1 MAAPTSPSQVPVG
14 VDPTRPSIARIYG
27 GFLGGKDLY
36 EVDRKVMS
44 KINDAVPEAVDIA
57 RGNRGFLNRAC
68 RFLAQTK
75 IDQFLDCGSGLPT
88 AENTHQIVQRF
99 NDEAHVVY
107 VDNDPVV
114 LAHGRALLEENFR
127 VHMVGA
133 DIFVPRKVLENEVV
147 RTNLDFSEPIV
158 LLQVGTMHHVEGDHA
173 PEIMREYI
181 DALPSGSYVVFS
193 HFFDPEV
200 ARAERDRAAHR
211 EHPGQRPPWRRP
223 VPHPRRVPRHARRV
237 GAGQAQ
243 RAFGA
248 RPRGVRRVV
257 AGRPQAE
264 TTQRRGPL
272 HRGRGRP
279 QTLASEQLR
288 SAWPRVRTAVDRDH
302 VDRGLTRHQPG
313 PCRLARPHV
322 DPLAGRQ
329 VGLPCRGTG
338 CTSLD

>member
-36 EVDRKVMS
+36 EVDRQVMA
-44 KINDAVPEAVDIA
+44 KINNAVPEAVDIA

-99 NDEAHVVY
+99 NDEARVVY

-133 DIFVPRKVLENEVV
+133 DIFVPRTVLENEVV
-147 RTNLDFSEPIV
+147 RTHLDFSEPIV

-173 PEIMREYI
+173 PELMREYI

-200 ARAERDRAAHR
+200 PELSAI
-211 EHPGQRPPWRRP
+211 
-223 VPHPRRVPRHARRV
+223 ARRIESILVSGPLGAGRFRTRDECLAMLDGLELVKPNAPSEPGLAVCDEWWPDGPRLAPLSGAARCIV
-237 GAGQAQ
+237 GA
-243 RAFGA
+243 
-248 RPRGVRRVV
+248 V
-257 AGRPQAE
+257 GRKP
-264 TTQRRGPL
+264 
-272 HRGRGRP
+272 
-279 QTLASEQLR
+279 
-288 SAWPRVRTAVDRDH
+288 
-302 VDRGLTRHQPG
+302 
-313 PCRLARPHV
+313 
-322 DPLAGRQ
+322 
-329 VGLPCRGTG
+329 
-338 CTSLD
+338 